1 MIIAEMLGLQG
12 LESEDFREDRT
23 ARYAGDQVGDRS
35 AAALRMEQ
43 IHDRDRASLVDGCPF
58 AARTGD
64 QEQSHREPLQDRRGS
79 AHVLRGEAALL
90 PSQRMVPTHTGDQ
103 KYDPQSV
110 HISLNFAQLA
120 RKTRSR

>member
-12 LESEDFREDRT
+12 LESENRKKNFREDRT
-23 ARYAGDQVGDRS
+23 ARYAGDEIGDRS

-43 IHDRDRASLVDGCPF
+43 IHDRVRARLVGGRSF
-58 AARTGD
+58 AARTGN

-90 PSQRMVPTHTGDQ
+90 PSQRMVPAHTGDQ
-103 KYDPQSV
+103 KYDP
-110 HISLNFAQLA
+110 
-120 RKTRSR
+120 